1 MKMAKDHTREAT
13 ERCERVLVT
22 LLGSLGPWRERIFL
36 VGGLAP
42 RYLVGQLPK
51 GMSLVGRPFRIFKF
65 RTMIPDAENFGL
77 GLACASDDE
86 RVTRVGRWLRR
97 TSLDELPQLINVALG
112 DMNLIGPR
120 PTVRAQVDQYTR
132 HQRRRLEVKPGLT
145 GWAQV
150 NGRNALSW
158 EERIELDIWY
168 VDHRSPML
176 DLWILLRTP
185 WAMIESTG
193 IYGRGGV
200 TQDLSRD
207 SENDHVRG
215 SARSLM
221 TLSPFRRLK
230 STRNPC
236 WDR

>member
-1 MKMAKDHTREAT
+1 MTGGDRRLCFGRLLAFAGLIGLSPMIAVLSLAIRLDSRGPVFYRQTR
-13 ERCERVLVT
+13 
-22 LLGSLGPWRERIFL
+22 
-36 VGGLAP
+36 VGLD
-42 RYLVGQLPK
+42 
-51 GMSLVGRPFRIFKF
+51 GRPFRIFKF
-65 RTMIPDAENFGL
+65 RTMIPDAENCGL
-77 GLACASDDE
+77 GLACAHDDE

-120 PTVRAQVDQYTR
+120 PTVPSQVDQYTR

-176 DLWILLRTP
+176 DLRIILRTP

-200 TQDLSRD
+200 TQDLSCD
-207 SENDHVRG
+207 GEDDHG
-215 SARSLM
+215 
-221 TLSPFRRLK
+221 
-230 STRNPC
+230 
-236 WDR
+236 

>member
-1 MKMAKDHTREAT
+1 MHGHASRSFFGRFVA
-13 ERCERVLVT
+13 LA
-22 LLGSLGPWRERIFL
+22 
-36 VGGLAP
+36 GLIGLSPIIA
-42 RYLVGQLPK
+42 VI
-51 GMSLVGRPFRIFKF
+51 SLVIRLDSRGPVFFRQTRAGLDGRPFRIFKF
-65 RTMIPDAENFGL
+65 RTMIPDAETFGL

-120 PTVRAQVDQYTR
+120 PTVPSQVEQYTR
-132 HQRRRLEVKPGLT
+132 HQRRRLEAKPGLT

-150 NGRNALSW
+150 NGRNALFW

-168 VDHRSPML
+168 VDHRSLML
-176 DLWILLRTP
+176 DLRIILRTP

-193 IYGRGGV
+193 IYGRDGV

-207 SENDHVRG
+207 SEDEHV
-215 SARSLM
+215 
-221 TLSPFRRLK
+221 
-230 STRNPC
+230 
-236 WDR
+236 